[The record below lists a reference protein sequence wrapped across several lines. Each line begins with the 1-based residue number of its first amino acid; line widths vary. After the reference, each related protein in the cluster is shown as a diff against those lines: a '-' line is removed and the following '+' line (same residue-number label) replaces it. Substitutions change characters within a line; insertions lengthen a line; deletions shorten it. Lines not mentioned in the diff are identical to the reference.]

1 MIMRLKNLFGMAAM
15 LALAASC
22 SENELGDSVNN
33 GANEHG
39 ARYATFTI
47 VLPTT
52 NGTRAAGDPTYEDGT
67 PNEYAVNNATLL
79 VFQNELGKQE
89 SEAKFVESVELGDMK
104 PWTGNNDNPNVITT
118 EANVTAKLNNFK
130 SDYEGN
136 YYAVILL
143 NNNIDASQKK
153 VNLPVNGTTFANWQR
168 DNVSNSINSTE
179 NGFYMANAVKVTG
192 TATETL
198 VLIDKNKVTTNESA
212 AQSAATVYVER
223 GVAKVTMTTFSEM
236 DVTGI
241 EGDKV
246 TITAWDLDVT
256 NKKSYPLH
264 NVYNFDGFDAYWNA
278 IWNEPRFTS
287 GHTAFNRAHWG
298 IDPNYS
304 TIDNGS
310 SSADAEKTD
319 EFNYKA
325 STYDFSA
332 AGTAKNPKYCLEN
345 TFSLDHQYQ
354 NQTTRV
360 IMKAT
365 YVPKDLTEGETFY
378 MFDGKSGYFTESTL
392 KTQISTAITNAGY
405 PATDFTVAL
414 TDMKEAGKH
423 VLTASD
429 ITKVY
434 GSVDVDDVFLGKVN
448 AALGLTDGK
457 KISTYKDGV
466 SYYIARIKHFGDAQ
480 TPWNSGEPTYGT
492 GVEAKKKYLGRYGMV
507 RNNWYELTVNS
518 VSNPGSPDVPEVNP
532 NTPDDEDDK
541 YYINCSV
548 KILSWAKR
556 VHGIDL

>member
-22 SENELGDSVNN
+22 SENELGESGGT
-33 GANEHG
+33 GANENGPH
-39 ARYATFTI
+39 YATFTI
-47 VLPTT
+47 KLPTT
-52 NGTRAAGDPTYEDGT
+52 NGTRADGEPTYDDGT
-67 PNEYAVNNATLL
+67 PNEYAVNSATLL

-310 SSADAEKTD
+310 SSADAEKAD
-319 EFNYKA
+319 EFNYNA
-325 STYDFSA
+325 STYDFPA

-532 NTPDDEDDK
+532 NTPDDEGDK